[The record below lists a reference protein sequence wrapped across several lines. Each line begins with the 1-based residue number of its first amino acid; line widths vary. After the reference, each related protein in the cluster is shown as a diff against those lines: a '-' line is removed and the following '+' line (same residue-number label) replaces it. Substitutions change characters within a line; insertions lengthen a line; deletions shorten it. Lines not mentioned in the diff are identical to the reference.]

1 MTALAVVG
9 DENLTNVDFYDSCT
23 KNYSLPDALITC
35 SLIFL
40 IKISNKEADEN
51 STYHRDRKLNAFT
64 GKNTEAEKRKC
75 EELELIAARKTPENF
90 TKKIRRQTEGFRP
103 GVNSC

>member
-51 STYHRDRKLNAFT
+51 STYHSLPAHSIVIQLISISPHITDRK
-64 GKNTEAEKRKC
+64 
-75 EELELIAARKTPENF
+75 
-90 TKKIRRQTEGFRP
+90 KK
-103 GVNSC
+103 